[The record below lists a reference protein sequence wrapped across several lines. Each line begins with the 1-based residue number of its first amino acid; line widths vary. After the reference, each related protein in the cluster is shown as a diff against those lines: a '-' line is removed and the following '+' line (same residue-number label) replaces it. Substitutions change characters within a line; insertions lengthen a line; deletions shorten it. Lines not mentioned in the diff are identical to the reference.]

1 MIFLPYKMDSN
12 INRIPIFTLIISVVC
27 VLVFLNQ
34 YFKDSQHYQAI
45 NNFCHESLERS
56 DLILLRNITNTESGN
71 QCEVIFE
78 SIREAYNPKD
88 KIFEFAKQAKP
99 IGTFA
104 TEEDDFTYR
113 YSRLDTLYGQYKL
126 VVPKSLTDQLA
137 YDPNELNL
145 VKMVTSTFSHIDI
158 THLAGNLLFFYIFS
172 SSVELIFGS
181 LVYLGFIFIATI
193 GTSLAYSYAMIGVDE
208 ALPTIGLS
216 GIVMSTVAAL
226 GIMLPSAR
234 IRCFFWFLF
243 YFKVFRI
250 PAILLATWY
259 IGWDVYEMTTLGNDS
274 YINYTAHVSGAAIG
288 GFFGAYYF
296 LFRKD
301 VVNYLLD
308 N

>member
-1 MIFLPYKMDSN
+1 MIFLPYKMDLD
-12 INRIPIFTLIISVVC
+12 INRIPIFTLIISVIC
-27 VLVFLNQ
+27 ILVFLNQ
-34 YFKDSQHYQAI
+34 YFKDSRHYQAI

-56 DLILLRNITNTESGN
+56 DLILLRNITNTESDN
-71 QCEVIFE
+71 QCGVIFE
-78 SIREAYNPKD
+78 SIREAPNPKD
-88 KIFEFAKQAKP
+88 KIIELASQAKP

-104 TEEDDFTYR
+104 TEEDDFNYR

-145 VKMVTSTFSHIDI
+145 GKMVTSTFSHADI

-181 LVYLGFIFIATI
+181 LVYFGFLVIATI

-208 ALPTIGLS
+208 AIPTIGLS
-216 GIVMSTVAAL
+216 GIVMATVAAL
-226 GIMLPSAR
+226 GIMLPTAR

-259 IGWDVYEMTTLGNDS
+259 IGWDVYEMSTLGNDS
-274 YINYTAHVSGAAIG
+274 YINYTAHVSGGVIG
-288 GFFGAYYF
+288 GLFGAYYF

-301 VVNYLLD
+301 MINHLFIR
-308 N
+308 